1 MLSASKRGGSEAE
14 RPDRAGV
21 FPAVGI
27 RQSKGL
33 EFGNSSAESKALL
46 NCSSFL
52 VGKLRRFRVEGS
64 VLFLVEGSVDALLIL
79 LGG

>member
-14 RPDRAGV
+14 RPDRVGV

-27 RQSKGL
+27 RQTKGL
-33 EFGNSSAESKALL
+33 EVESSSAESKTLF

-64 VLFLVEGSVDALLIL
+64 VLFLEGRVNALLIL